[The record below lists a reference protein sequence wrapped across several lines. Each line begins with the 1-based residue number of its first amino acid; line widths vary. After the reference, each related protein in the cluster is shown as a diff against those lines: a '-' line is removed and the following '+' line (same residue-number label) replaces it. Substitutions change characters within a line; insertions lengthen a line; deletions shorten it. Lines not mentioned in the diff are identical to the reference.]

1 MSSSKI
7 ELGTSFYTKEIIS
20 IRCSI
25 ISIERENAVK
35 TKFEPNV
42 IGVRERQKFGSNYT
56 VEISGR
62 DEDRVVKAFISL
74 INLFPNTFRSEHTNM
89 SFPSTINTFEGMLDH
104 PRSFGMSFYWNISY

>member
-20 IRCSI
+20 IRSSI

-35 TKFEPNV
+35 IKIEPNV

-56 VEISGR
+56 LEISGR
-62 DEDRVVKAFISL
+62 DEDRVVEAFISL
-74 INLFPNTFRSEHTNM
+74 VNLFPNTFKSENTM
-89 SFPSTINTFEGMLDH
+89 SFPSRINTFEGMLDH
-104 PRSFGMSFYWNISY
+104 PRSFGMSFYWTISY

>member
-7 ELGTSFYTKEIIS
+7 QLGTSFYTKEIIS

-35 TKFEPNV
+35 IKLEPNV

-56 VEISGR
+56 LEISGR
-62 DEDRVVKAFISL
+62 DEDHVVKAFISL
-74 INLFPNTFRSEHTNM
+74 INLFPNTFKSENTM

-104 PRSFGMSFYWNISY
+104 PRSFGMSFFWNISY